1 VAFFRKRA
9 NHRLPNVVRVLT
21 FVLPLLA
28 LGLLTGVT
36 TVLFGFGGGFVVVPV
51 VYHVTRAQADP
62 GVDPMA
68 VAVATSTAVM
78 VVNALSATLSQHR
91 AGRLRRDYVWPLAAY
106 IGVGAV
112 LGSLVATA
120 VGGGAQRVLF
130 IAYIAVTLLDTL
142 LRKGFLTRDPDAG
155 PRLLGRRTT
164 TAGGVG
170 IGAVTSFLGVGGS
183 VMTVPLLRR
192 RGLPMGEAT
201 AMANPL
207 SLPVAV
213 AGTAV
218 YALFGEGGGDG
229 PGHLGSV
236 DLVAGA
242 LLLAGSLPAIAVT
255 RRLVGRVPD
264 RVHAVSYVVLLA
276 VVLAAF
282 VLM

>member
-282 VLM
+282 VLV